1 MIELQEMK
9 LQDIQELLQ
18 AYSWFPVASK
28 KISMYS
34 FLNEM
39 SGARLNYYVT
49 TGTFTIDT
57 RDGKCHVFRDI
68 ETLEELEK
76 ILL

>member
-1 MIELQEMK
+1 MINLQEMK
-9 LQDIQELLQ
+9 LQDIEELLQ

-28 KISMYS
+28 NSWMCSFVHEISQ
-34 FLNEM
+34 
-39 SGARLNYYVT
+39 ARMNYYVT

-57 RDGKCHVFRDI
+57 KDGRCHVFRDI